1 MVLFEINKLDS
12 KYYSIS
18 ISNPIF
24 NDFLSLFNIKFKKN
38 NQSVDIDCKSIVYL
52 NDFLLDFQDSLITY
66 DYAYGFSQNIVKQIL
81 YLEKQKKTITAFSL
95 DDFIVIDKSFIV
107 FINFK
112 KIIDIHNNNNIT
124 IHSPYSKNNNT
135 FFITK
140 AMKENSSL
148 PLSIH
153 YKNIYLSL
161 AYLILYCLYEKHYF
175 DNKDND
181 KLMSNLL
188 GTKLYYFLQNCLTES
203 QENRHICFF

>member
-81 YLEKQKKTITAFSL
+81 YLEVKTL
-95 DDFIVIDKSFIV
+95 DDIMLLLLIS
-107 FINFK
+107 IN
-112 KIIDIHNNNNIT
+112 
-124 IHSPYSKNNNT
+124 SPPS
-135 FFITK
+135 I
-140 AMKENSSL
+140 SL
-148 PLSIH
+148 
-153 YKNIYLSL
+153 KYL
-161 AYLILYCLYEKHYF
+161 
-175 DNKDND
+175 
-181 KLMSNLL
+181 
-188 GTKLYYFLQNCLTES
+188 
-203 QENRHICFF
+203 

>member
-12 KYYSIS
+12 KYYSIP

-24 NDFLSLFNIKFKKN
+24 NDFLSLFNIEFKKN

-112 KIIDIHNNNNIT
+112 KIIDIHNNNIT

-140 AMKENSSL
+140 TMKENSSL

-181 KLMSNLL
+181 KLMYNLL